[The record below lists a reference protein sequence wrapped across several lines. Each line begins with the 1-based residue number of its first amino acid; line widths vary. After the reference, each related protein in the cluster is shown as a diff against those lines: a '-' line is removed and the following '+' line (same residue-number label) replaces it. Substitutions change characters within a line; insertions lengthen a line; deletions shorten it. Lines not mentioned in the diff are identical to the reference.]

1 MITEDLID
9 RLSSEA
15 GRRLGQK
22 ARIGRVRALA
32 LLTEARVL
40 VTRDGAGTWEEVF
53 DGPPTL
59 GELIARIGP
68 RAYVIRL
75 VTHARRAR
83 RGGADQGVLRR
94 LAAE

>member
-1 MITEDLID
+1 MIAEDLID

-22 ARIGRVRALA
+22 ARIGRIRALA
-32 LLTEARVL
+32 VLTEARVL
-40 VTRDGAGTWEEVF
+40 VVRDGAGAWEEVF

-59 GELIARIGP
+59 ADLIARIGP
-68 RAYVIRL
+68 SAYVIRL
-75 VTHARRAR
+75 ATHAGKGRS
-83 RGGADQGVLRR
+83 GGLRR